1 MDEKGIKFLP
11 TTTKPRPRMPK
22 VGWRRS
28 VSDRIPA
35 RLVLYFLSWSG
46 FLVSFMMRNDI
57 NFALVAMVRDSS
69 SNSSVNGHCAPS
81 SMAALVGSS
90 PSAVTNGNFSES
102 LLLGNFTANGD
113 DDVGAGIDLLMGAD
127 VVAER
132 RDENLYGNF
141 DWDSTVQAVIKGS
154 FYWCYVLSQVAGG
167 VATQYFGT
175 KSVFGWSQ
183 FFTAAC
189 SLCIPYASD
198 IHYGVVIL
206 LRSIQGFAS
215 GLTWPAMYAIVG
227 YWIPP
232 VERSRFM
239 SSFQGF
245 SIGIGLTYP
254 LCGFIIAHF
263 GWRLVFY
270 TTGTI
275 GMIWCLFW
283 YLLAFNTPQEHPR
296 ITPEELEYIELNVSE
311 DIKNGQGMKVP
322 WKKIFTSMPVY
333 AIGLTT
339 FGRIWVHYTFIMSGP
354 EYMQK
359 ILCFDI
365 QQNGLLSGTPFLCSY
380 LSSVLFCYIADILVH
395 KQLMTLTNVR
405 KLFTALSQ
413 IVPGVLV
420 LLVGYLGYNI
430 VTVLVLWFVAVT
442 FITASYA
449 GAMANIVDI
458 APNLAGPVLAF
469 AQTIH
474 MTASFLQP
482 LVTGVMVTDAQNL
495 NQWLHVF
502 GVSSVVAI
510 SCYLVFQ
517 FFGTAEI
524 QPWNYPVPDPEVC
537 STDDSAVIA
546 NQPMLKVSSVSGAGF
561 KYNRSGGVDDD
572 DENDSS
578 DN

>member
-1 MDEKGIKFLP
+1 MDEKGIKFLS
-11 TTTKPRPRMPK
+11 TTTKSRPKMPK

-57 NFALVAMVRDSS
+57 NFALVAMVRDST
-69 SNSSVNGHCAPS
+69 SNSTVNSHCAPS
-81 SMAALVGSS
+81 SLALAGSS
-90 PSAVTNGNFSES
+90 PVMAVAPNGNFSD
-102 LLLGNFTANGD
+102 LLSNFSATGG
-113 DDVGAGIDLLMGAD
+113 DDVG
-127 VVAER
+127 EFEPPQ
-132 RDENLYGNF
+132 RDGNLYGDF

-183 FFTAAC
+183 FFTAVC

-275 GMIWCLFW
+275 GMVWCLFW

-296 ITPEELEYIELNVSE
+296 ITAEELEYIELNVSE
-311 DIKNGQGMKVP
+311 DIKNGQGMEVP

-430 VTVLVLWFVAVT
+430 VIVLVLWFVAVT

-482 LVTGVMVTDAQNL
+482 LVTGVMVTDTQNI

-561 KYNRSGGVDDD
+561 NYNRD

-578 DN
+578 DE

>member
-1 MDEKGIKFLP
+1 MDEKEVHFLP
-11 TTTKPRPRMPK
+11 RPK
-22 VGWRRS
+22 VPKAKIPKAGCLRS
-28 VSDRIPA
+28 IGDRIPA

-57 NFALVAMVRDSS
+57 NFALVAMVRDGS
-69 SNSSVNGHCAPS
+69 SNSSVNDHCGGLS
-81 SMAALVGSS
+81 SSS
-90 PSAVTNGNFSES
+90 SIVNGVDRNFSAMFNASEIEEDS
-102 LLLGNFTANGD
+102 RP
-113 DDVGAGIDLLMGAD
+113 DVTREIIG
-127 VVAER
+127 E
-132 RDENLYGNF
+132 F

-154 FYWCYVLSQVAGG
+154 FYWCYVLSQVVGG

-175 KSVFGWSQ
+175 KNVFGWSQ
-183 FFTAAC
+183 FLTAAC

-198 IHYGVVIL
+198 VHYGVVVL

-254 LCGFIIAHF
+254 LCGFIIAYF

-275 GMIWCLFW
+275 GMIWCIFW

-296 ITPEELEYIELNVSE
+296 ITAEELEYIELNVSE

-322 WKKIFTSMPVY
+322 WKKIFTSMPVW

-365 QQNGLLSGTPFLCSY
+365 KENGLLSGTPFLCSY
-380 LSSVLFCYIADILVH
+380 LSSVLFCYIADYLMD

-430 VTVLVLWFVAVT
+430 LVVLILWFVAVT

-482 LVTGVMVTDAQNL
+482 LVSGVMVTDSQNI
-495 NQWLHVF
+495 NQWQHVF

-510 SCYLVFQ
+510 SSYLVFQ
-517 FFGTAEI
+517 IFGTADI
-524 QPWNYPVPDPEVC
+524 QPWNYPLPDPEIT
-537 STDDSAVIA
+537 STDDSMAISKR
-546 NQPMLKVSSVSGAGF
+546 PMLTVESSG
-561 KYNRSGGVDDD
+561 NGGGSNFD
-572 DENDSS
+572 DEDDNNDGSEY
-578 DN
+578 

>member
-1 MDEKGIKFLP
+1 CTYLCITITHLIFLYLP
-11 TTTKPRPRMPK
+11 T
-22 VGWRRS
+22 
-28 VSDRIPA
+28 DRIPA

-57 NFALVAMVRDSS
+57 NFALVAMGTRQLVQLVDQQPL
-69 SNSSVNGHCAPS
+69 CA
-81 SMAALVGSS
+81 LQYGSGR
-90 PSAVTNGNFSES
+90 NI
-102 LLLGNFTANGD
+102 TAGT
-113 DDVGAGIDLLMGAD
+113 GGGQWKLFRS
-127 VVAER
+127 VAEQFLRICR
-132 RDENLYGNF
+132 RYGRPDGRRGGGNNIIQAQRESVWEL

-275 GMIWCLFW
+275 GMVWCLFW

-430 VTVLVLWFVAVT
+430 VIVLVLWFVAVT

-502 GVSSVVAI
+502 GVSSAVAI

-546 NQPMLKVSSVSGAGF
+546 NQPMLKVSSVSGAGY
-561 KYNRSGGVDDD
+561 KYNREDD

>member
-1 MDEKGIKFLP
+1 MDEKEIRFLP
-11 TTTKPRPRMPK
+11 TPKPRAKIPK
-22 VGWRRS
+22 VGCMRS
-28 VSDRIPA
+28 VTDRIPA

-57 NFALVAMVRDSS
+57 NFALVAMVRDGS
-69 SNSSVNGHCAPS
+69 SNSSNGDHCAPS
-81 SMAALVGSS
+81 ASLAPLTNGV
-90 PSAVTNGNFSES
+90 NGNFSDLS
-102 LLLGNFTANGD
+102 NSTD
-113 DDVGAGIDLLMGAD
+113 DYAIPQDTTREI
-127 VVAER
+127 
-132 RDENLYGNF
+132 YGEF
-141 DWDSTVQAVIKGS
+141 EWDSTVQAVIKGS
-154 FYWCYVLSQVAGG
+154 FYWCYVLSQVVGG

-183 FFTAAC
+183 FLTAVC

-198 IHYGVVIL
+198 IHYGAVIL

-275 GMIWCLFW
+275 GMVWCLFW

-296 ITPEELEYIELNVSE
+296 ITAEELEYIELNVSE

-322 WKKIFTSMPVY
+322 WKKIFTSMPVW

-354 EYMQK
+354 EYMHK

-365 QQNGLLSGTPFLCSY
+365 QENGLLSGTPFLCSY
-380 LSSVLFCYIADILVH
+380 LSSVLFCYIADILVD
-395 KQLMTLTNVR
+395 KRLMTLTNVR

-430 VTVLVLWFVAVT
+430 VVVLVLWFVAVT

-482 LVTGVMVTDAQNL
+482 LVSGIMVTDAQNI

-510 SCYLVFQ
+510 SCYLIFQ
-517 FFGTAEI
+517 IFGTAEI
-524 QPWNYPVPDPEVC
+524 QSWNYPLPDPEVI

-546 NQPMLKVSSVSGAGF
+546 NQPMLKVMNGNSGLKF
-561 KYNRSGGVDDD
+561 DD
-572 DENDSS
+572 DEEDDEDDSSS

>member
-11 TTTKPRPRMPK
+11 TTKPRPKIPK
-22 VGWRRS
+22 VGWRRA

-69 SNSSVNGHCAPS
+69 SNSSVNSHCAPS
-81 SMAALVGSS
+81 SLALAGSVPVANGVGG
-90 PSAVTNGNFSES
+90 GNYSDLYS
-102 LLLGNFTANGD
+102 NFTANGSSN
-113 DDVGAGIDLLMGAD
+113 IDLLENVD
-127 VVAER
+127 SSESN
-132 RDENLYGNF
+132 ENLYGNF
-141 DWDSTVQAVIKGS
+141 DWDSTVQASIKGS

-189 SLCIPYASD
+189 SLCIPYAAD

-296 ITPEELEYIELNVSE
+296 ITAEELEYIELNVSE
-311 DIKNGQGMKVP
+311 DIKNGQGMEVP
-322 WKKIFTSMPVY
+322 WRKIFTSMPVY

-430 VTVLVLWFVAVT
+430 VIVLVLWFVAVT

-524 QPWNYPVPDPEVC
+524 QPWNYPVTYSEVI

-561 KYNRSGGVDDD
+561 KFNNDDD
-572 DENDSS
+572 DEDENDSS

>member
-1 MDEKGIKFLP
+1 MEDRD
-11 TTTKPRPRMPK
+11 TTFSPKLRTKVPK
-22 VGWRRS
+22 VGCLRMIT
-28 VSDRIPA
+28 DRIPA

-57 NFALVAMVRDSS
+57 NFALVAMVRDNNPNSS
-69 SNSSVNGHCAPS
+69 SNDNCVSSSAAYIPTMNG
-81 SMAALVGSS
+81 VD
-90 PSAVTNGNFSES
+90 TNYTM
-102 LLLGNFTANGD
+102 LLNNTDEADLHGTETREYYGD
-113 DDVGAGIDLLMGAD
+113 
-127 VVAER
+127 
-132 RDENLYGNF
+132 F
-141 DWDSTVQAVIKGS
+141 DWDSTVQSVIKGS
-154 FYWCYVLSQVAGG
+154 FYWCYVLSQVVGG

-183 FFTAAC
+183 FFTAAS
-189 SLCIPYASD
+189 SLCIPYAAD
-198 IHYGVVIL
+198 IHYGAVIM
-206 LRSIQGFAS
+206 LRSVQGFAS

-254 LCGFIIAHF
+254 LCGFIIAYF

-275 GMIWCLFW
+275 GMIWCVFW
-283 YLLAFNTPQEHPR
+283 YLLAYNTPQEHPR
-296 ITPEELEYIELNVSE
+296 ITSEELEYIELNVSE

-322 WKKIFTSMPVY
+322 WKKIFTSVPVW

-354 EYMQK
+354 EFMQK

-365 QQNGLLSGTPFLCSY
+365 KENGLLSGTPFLCSY
-380 LSSVLFCYIADILVH
+380 LSSVLFCYIADILMD
-395 KQLMTLTNVR
+395 KKMMTLTNVR

-420 LLVGYLGYNI
+420 LLVGYLGSNLI
-430 VTVLVLWFVAVT
+430 AVLVLWFVAVT

-482 LVTGVMVTDAQNL
+482 LASGIMVTDAQNI
-495 NQWLHVF
+495 NQWQHVF

-510 SCYLVFQ
+510 SSYLIFQ
-517 FFGTAEI
+517 LFGTAEI
-524 QPWNYPVPDPEVC
+524 QSWNYPIPDAEII

-546 NQPMLKVSSVSGAGF
+546 NQPMLKVIGS
-561 KYNRSGGVDDD
+561 SGGGGGRGYRYHDDD
-572 DENDSS
+572 DNDGNSSSS

>member
-1 MDEKGIKFLP
+1 MDEKNISFLP
-11 TTTKPRPRMPK
+11 TAKPKAKIPK
-22 VGWRRS
+22 VGCLRS
-28 VSDRIPA
+28 ITDYIPA

-69 SNSSVNGHCAPS
+69 SNSSVNDHCASTAAPFRNGANTNIS
-81 SMAALVGSS
+81 SLMNGSDDAD
-90 PSAVTNGNFSES
+90 PMMEVQREIY
-102 LLLGNFTANGD
+102 GD
-113 DDVGAGIDLLMGAD
+113 
-127 VVAER
+127 
-132 RDENLYGNF
+132 F
-141 DWDSTVQAVIKGS
+141 DWDSTVQAAIKGS
-154 FYWCYVLSQVAGG
+154 FYWCYVLSQVVGG

-198 IHYGVVIL
+198 FHYGAVIL

-254 LCGFIIAHF
+254 LCGFIIAYY

-275 GMIWCLFW
+275 GMLWCVIWYF
-283 YLLAFNTPQEHPR
+283 LAFNTPQEHPR

-322 WKKIFTSMPVY
+322 WKKIFTSMPVW

-365 QQNGLLSGTPFLCSY
+365 KENGLLSGTPFLCSY
-380 LSSVLFCYIADILVH
+380 LSSVLFCYIADILMH
-395 KQLMTLTNVR
+395 KRLMTLTNVR

-430 VTVLVLWFVAVT
+430 VVVLVLWFVAVT

-482 LVTGVMVTDAQNL
+482 LVSGIMVTDAQNI

-517 FFGTAEI
+517 IFGTAEI
-524 QPWNYPVPDPEVC
+524 QPWNYPVPDPEII

-546 NQPMLKVSSVSGAGF
+546 NQPMLKVV
-561 KYNRSGGVDDD
+561 GGNKGLKFD
-572 DENDSS
+572 DEDDNDDNSSS

>member
-1 MDEKGIKFLP
+1 MDEKAIKFLP
-11 TTTKPRPRMPK
+11 ATKPRPRMPK

-69 SNSSVNGHCAPS
+69 SNSSVNSHCAPS
-81 SMAALVGSS
+81 SMALAVGSV
-90 PSAVTNGNFSES
+90 PVANGGNYSVDAYD
-102 LLLGNFTANGD
+102 NFTTLNGGSNSSELGLD
-113 DDVGAGIDLLMGAD
+113 SIVVGSAGKNEDH
-127 VVAER
+127 
-132 RDENLYGNF
+132 LYGNF
-141 DWDSTVQAVIKGS
+141 DWDSTVQAIIKGS

-189 SLCIPYASD
+189 SLCIPYAAD
-198 IHYGVVIL
+198 VHYGAVIL

-275 GMIWCLFW
+275 GMIWCVFW

-311 DIKNGQGMKVP
+311 DIKNGQGMDVP
-322 WKKIFTSMPVY
+322 WRKIFTSMPVY

-430 VTVLVLWFVAVT
+430 VIVLVLWFVAVT

-524 QPWNYPVPDPEVC
+524 QPWNYPVPDPEVI

-546 NQPMLKVSSVSGAGF
+546 NQPMLKVSSVSGAGL
-561 KYNRSGGVDDD
+561 NGEDDDDDD
-572 DENDSS
+572 DEN
-578 DN
+578 